1 MVSISI
7 QNKPE
12 FNVIGLKTWISGTDN
27 DLFGDFWKKCHANNE
42 INQIRK
48 FLTDNDNSVTKSVI
62 LGFSCIENDPNV
74 RSFYF
79 YIAAETQV
87 NENKGRYEVVNV
99 KPYKWAIFSSEGND
113 FSALMGCEMYAWKEW
128 LPNNGIYIHENG
140 PELEVYF
147 EENKI
152 EYWIPIREK

>member
-1 MVSISI
+1 MVSISL
-7 QNKPE
+7 QDKPE

-27 DLFGDFWKKCHANNE
+27 VLFGAFWKKCHEDGE
-42 INQIRK
+42 IEQIRK
-48 FLTDNDNSVTKSVI
+48 FITMNEESVTKSAI
-62 LGFSCIENDPNV
+62 LGFSRTEKDPNV

-87 NENKGRYEVVNV
+87 NENQGKYEVVNV

-113 FSALMGCEMYAWKEW
+113 ISALIQCEMYAWTEW
-128 LPNNGIYIHENG
+128 LPNNETYIHDNG
-140 PELEVYF
+140 PEMEVYF

-152 EYWIPIREK
+152 EYWIPIKEK